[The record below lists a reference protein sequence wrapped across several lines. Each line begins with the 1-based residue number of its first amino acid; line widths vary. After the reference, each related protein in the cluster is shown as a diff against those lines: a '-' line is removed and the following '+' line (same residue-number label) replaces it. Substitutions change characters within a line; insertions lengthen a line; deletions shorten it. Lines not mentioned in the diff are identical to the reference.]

1 MKIVLSD
8 ARASKNKKKMEKMN
22 QHWRP
27 YNALCAF
34 CSYNYSVISKSETF
48 AEDES
53 HVRNILGYQD
63 QKQKKLGV
71 TAGDKIKNL
80 TRQCFQ
86 EISDQDRKDLLDLY
100 KYDFSMFGYSPDD
113 YMK

>member
-1 MKIVLSD
+1 MDCLQEAVMNPM
-8 ARASKNKKKMEKMN
+8 AR
-22 QHWRP
+22 
-27 YNALCAF
+27 
-34 CSYNYSVISKSETF
+34 T
-48 AEDES
+48 
-53 HVRNILGYQD
+53 G
-63 QKQKKLGV
+63 GV

-86 EISDQDRKDLLDLY
+86 EITDQDRNDLLDLY